1 MPAYSIDFHGKTWAE
16 ALPEFIARYNRT
28 LAAQSGGG
36 STLEIIHGYGST
48 GAGGVL
54 KKRIRAYLARSA
66 DRQLLQFQPGEAI
79 DGNQG
84 MTLVTPLKPLPTTD
98 DLLAEQILEYCETPR
113 SQSKITGRFRR
124 HGDAQTLPAIRTLE
138 RQGRLRAEQP
148 GKVKLYRAT

>member
-1 MPAYSIDFHGKTWAE
+1 MASHSIDFHGKTWAE
-16 ALPEFIARYNRT
+16 ALPEFIVLYNRA
-28 LAAQSGGG
+28 LAAQPGGG

-54 KKRIRAYLARSA
+54 KKRIRGYLARYA
-66 DRQLLQFQPGEAI
+66 ARELLQFRPGEDI
-79 DGNQG
+79 DGNRG
-84 MTLVTPLKPLPTTD
+84 MTLITPLKPLPTTD

-124 HGDAQTLPAIRTLE
+124 HGDAQTLPAIRALE
-138 RQGRLRAEQP
+138 RQGRLRAEQR